1 MTPALAAR
9 TPYTVPSGVP
19 AMAGSASTSSV
30 RRRRRRGLSPAQ
42 WGLAVVFAIAIHVPA
57 GALVFGNIARDL
69 YGGLLATVLAP
80 KDEAVEELV
89 ALEPSCSGDAL
100 LVAAAESAMCATP
113 FYVGPSCLDDVNARL
128 GVELAR
134 CKVLAAP
141 PPVEIAFLDPV
152 AARTLASIDP
162 EPLLEDMIATP
173 PPPQP
178 QQPTPPPQVAMAPP
192 PPPPPPPKQRNTQII
207 ETVKPDKD
215 TPPPENTRFLSEY
228 NTRVEKQTV
237 ARGSRAEE
245 LVNKPKA
252 EELAA
257 KADPR
262 EASAEAPKEETR
274 PGANDQAPPVP
285 GKLSMRP
292 PGTSAPAGSVQDE
305 KVKGALGG
313 STAPVGDG
321 SVARRGDGA
330 FSQERREIVET
341 PRGEGGGGGGAP
353 RVPDL
358 KSQQVLE
365 RVAGGGS
372 VDHLEDV
379 EEGDENAFS
388 SRAWVGASFINRA
401 KRQVGREW
409 DPGRVWL
416 QHDPNGQVYG
426 LKSRVTVLRVTL
438 APDGKLMKAVILQ
451 PSGVDFLDEEAVRAF
466 RAAAPFPNPPEVLR
480 DKDGF
485 ITFNFGFHFEIGGR
499 KGWKIFR
506 TL

>member
-1 MTPALAAR
+1 MR
-9 TPYTVPSGVP
+9 S
-19 AMAGSASTSSV
+19 
-30 RRRRRRGLSPAQ
+30 RRRRGFSPAQ
-42 WGLAVVFAIAIHVPA
+42 WTLAAVVALAMHVPL
-57 GALVFGNIARDL
+57 GALLFGGIARDL
-69 YGGLLATVLAP
+69 YGGALSAVLTPEDAELE
-80 KDEAVEELV
+80 DLV
-89 ALEPSCSGDAL
+89 ALEPSCAGDAL
-100 LVAAAESAMCATP
+100 LNAAAEGAMCATP
-113 FYVGPSCLDDVNARL
+113 FYAGPGCLDDVNARL

-134 CKVLAAP
+134 CKVMAAP
-141 PPVEIAFLDPV
+141 APVEIAFLDPV
-152 AARTLASIDP
+152 AARTIATIDP
-162 EPLLEDMIATP
+162 EPLLEDMIASP
-173 PPPQP
+173 PPP
-178 QQPTPPPQVAMAPP
+178 QPTPPPQVAMAAPP
-192 PPPPPPPKQRNTQII
+192 PPPPPAQQRNTQII
-207 ETVKPDKD
+207 ETVKPDKEAE
-215 TPPPENTRFLSEY
+215 PPDNTRFLSEY

-245 LVNKPKA
+245 LVNKPKP

-262 EASAEAPKEETR
+262 EASADKAPDETR
-274 PGANDQAPPVP
+274 PGTNDDAPPVP

-292 PGTSAPAGSVQDE
+292 PGTSAPAGSVQDA
-305 KVKGALGG
+305 KTRGAVGG
-313 STAPVGDG
+313 STAPAGDG

-341 PRGEGGGGGGAP
+341 PRGEGGAGGGAP

-416 QHDPNGQVYG
+416 QHDPSGQVYG

-438 APDGKLMKAVILQ
+438 SPDGKLVKAVILQ